1 MDLKIYYQKIRE
13 TEAKVTEAFPVVVS
27 QETQDGGKAGVSM
40 EVPRSLAAK
49 LFVEG
54 TARPATAEEA
64 KAFREKQAK
73 AKQEAD
79 AAAASSK
86 LNLTVV
92 PTATLE
98 KLTAATSAPSKPAK
112 S

>member
-13 TEAKVTEAFPVVVS
+13 TEGKLTEAYPVVVS
-27 QETQDGGKAGVSM
+27 QETQDGGKAGVAM
-40 EVPRSLAAK
+40 EVTRAIAAK
-49 LFVEG
+49 MFVEG

-64 KAFREKQAK
+64 KAFRDRQAK

-79 AAAASSK
+79 AAAASAQLKVS
-86 LNLTVV
+86 VV

-98 KLTAATSAPSKPAK
+98 KLTSAATTPQKPAK
-112 S
+112 N